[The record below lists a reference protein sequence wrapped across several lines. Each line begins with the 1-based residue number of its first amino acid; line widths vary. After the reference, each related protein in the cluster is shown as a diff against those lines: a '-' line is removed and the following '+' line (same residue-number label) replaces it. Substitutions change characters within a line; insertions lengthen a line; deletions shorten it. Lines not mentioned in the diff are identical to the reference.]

1 MKEATIL
8 DFIKSKVSGHEF
20 RQELTDRLNSNIN
33 LPFINEKTEGT
44 IIYALM
50 GEVCDLINE
59 KLDDI

>member
-1 MKEATIL
+1 MESIL
-8 DFIKSKVSGHEF
+8 DFIKSKVTGQEF
-20 RQELTDRLNSNIN
+20 RQELTDRLNNNIDI
-33 LPFINEKTEGT
+33 PFISERTEGT